1 MANSKDLNQKVAS
14 GIAASST
21 QSPTAAGHPKATPAN
36 PQLIDAINQ
45 IFAFFRINY
54 HNQYYSAFG
63 DNTKSENLAKK
74 LWLSKLGDFS
84 AETIIAGAEKVIAES
99 DYLPTLHKMLNACR
113 DVGMPA
119 GLPSPRKA
127 YQEVCNKPSPK
138 AEQQWSHP
146 AVYIAGRECG
156 WHFLANTVESK
167 AFAPFAE
174 IYQQLCERVVAGETF
189 VVEKPEALPETSMK
203 PATKKQALA
212 ELDDLKNLLS

>member
-1 MANSKDLNQKVAS
+1 MANSKDLIQKVAS
-14 GIAASST
+14 EIVASST
-21 QSPTAAGHPKATPAN
+21 QSPTAAGHPKAEPAN

-74 LWLSKLGDFS
+74 LWLSKLSDFS

-127 YQEVCNKPSPK
+127 YEEVCNKPSPK

-156 WHFLANTVESK
+156 WYFLANTVESK
-167 AFAPFAE
+167 AFPPFAD
-174 IYQQLCERVVAGETF
+174 IYQQYCERVVAGEEFT
-189 VVEKPEALPETSMK
+189 VEKPEALPETSLK

-212 ELDDLKNLLS
+212 QLDDLKNLLG

>member
-1 MANSKDLNQKVAS
+1 M
-14 GIAASST
+14 
-21 QSPTAAGHPKATPAN
+21 
-36 PQLIDAINQ
+36 
-45 IFAFFRINY
+45 
-54 HNQYYSAFG
+54 
-63 DNTKSENLAKK
+63 AKK
-74 LWLSKLGDFS
+74 LWLSKLSDFS

-127 YQEVCNKPSPK
+127 YEEVCNKPSPK

-156 WHFLANTVESK
+156 WYFLANTVESK
-167 AFAPFAE
+167 AFPPFAD
-174 IYQQLCERVVAGETF
+174 IYQQYCERVVAGEEFT
-189 VVEKPEALPETSMK
+189 VEKPEALPETSLK

-212 ELDDLKNLLS
+212 QLDDLKNLLS

>member
-1 MANSKDLNQKVAS
+1 
-14 GIAASST
+14 
-21 QSPTAAGHPKATPAN
+21 
-36 PQLIDAINQ
+36 
-45 IFAFFRINY
+45 
-54 HNQYYSAFG
+54 
-63 DNTKSENLAKK
+63 
-74 LWLSKLGDFS
+74 
-84 AETIIAGAEKVIAES
+84 
-99 DYLPTLHKMLNACR
+99 MLNACR
-113 DVGMPA
+113 DVGMPK

-156 WHFLANTVESK
+156 WHFLANTIESK

-174 IYQQLCERVVAGETF
+174 IYQQLCERVVSGEEF

-212 ELDDLKNLLS
+212 QLDDLKNILS

>member
-1 MANSKDLNQKVAS
+1 MANSKDLIQKVAS

-74 LWLSKLGDFS
+74 LWLSKLSDFS

-127 YQEVCNKPSPK
+127 YEEVCNKPSPK

-156 WHFLANTVESK
+156 WYFLANTVESK
-167 AFAPFAE
+167 AFPPFAD
-174 IYQQLCERVVAGETF
+174 IYQQYCERVVAGEEFT
-189 VVEKPEALPETSMK
+189 VEKPEALPETSLK

-212 ELDDLKNLLS
+212 QLDDLKNLLG